1 MRHTLLAIILA
12 ALLLPVETFAQRENV
27 IENTFGVGPSV
38 GWYRSNDAEEGAM
51 FFGFLGRVR
60 LGNNVGLEA
69 SFSYRDAEL
78 FRTGQIDA
86 DKLTADVTY
95 VPITFSLNIFLPIG
109 SFLTPY
115 ATGGVGFYY
124 TIEAYDVTKV
134 AQREIRQLLE
144 DEENFETGYHF
155 GLGLEIPFGRNIALH
170 GEFRYLFLD
179 SEITSIRDLQNLD
192 TDTKNSDGV
201 MFSGGLVVYL

>member
-1 MRHTLLAIILA
+1 MRHTFLVLILA
-12 ALLLPVETFAQRENV
+12 ALVLPFEATAQRENT
-27 IENTFGVGPSV
+27 IENTFGVGPTV
-38 GWYRSNDAEEGAM
+38 GWYESNDAEEGAM
-51 FFGFLGRVR
+51 FFGFLGRAR

-69 SFSYRDAEL
+69 SLSYRDAEV

-86 DKLTADVTY
+86 NQLTADVTY
-95 VPITFSLNIFLPIG
+95 VPITFSLNIFLPVG

-115 ATGGVGFYY
+115 VTGGVGFYY
-124 TIEAYDVTKV
+124 TIEAYDVTRV

-155 GLGLEIPFGRNIALH
+155 GLGLEIPFGRNIAFH

-179 SEITSIRDLQNLD
+179 SEITSIRDLQTLD
-192 TDTKNSDGV
+192 TNTKNSDGV
-201 MFSGGLVVYL
+201 MFSGGLMVYL